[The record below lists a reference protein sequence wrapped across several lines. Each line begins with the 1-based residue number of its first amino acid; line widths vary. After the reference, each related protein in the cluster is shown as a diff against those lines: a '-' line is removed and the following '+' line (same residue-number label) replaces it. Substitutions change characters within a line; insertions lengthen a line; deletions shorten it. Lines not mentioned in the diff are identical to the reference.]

1 MSWMWH
7 VCIEWAHPWRLTRQ
21 RVHHRCW
28 AVMNSWRFHCT
39 RVTPGE
45 FTTDLGTHTPVFPW
59 RHNALCRESS
69 LILFSTGNSSHVRDV
84 LELSLSYSVW
94 DACLAVAGA
103 HWSCGTC
110 RWSWHANDSFHL
122 SRGNKNPPVTFHE
135 NTGWLIHLGP
145 YSGFL

>member
-69 LILFSTGNSSHVRDV
+69 FFLFSTGNSSHVRDV
-84 LELSLSYSVW
+84 LELSLSYSVGMLVW
-94 DACLAVAGA
+94 LSLELT
-103 HWSCGTC
+103 WSCGTC
-110 RWSWHANDSFHL
+110 EVDTLMIRFIW
-122 SRGNKNPPVTFHE
+122 GNKNPPVTFHE